1 MVQDPVSIPLLPSS
15 REHVSQLA
23 RGSDGGASLKLLRD
37 SATVTVFRFPMFG
50 RVAFGSVGLRLAL
63 TTAAG
68 D

>member
-23 RGSDGGASLKLLRD
+23 RGSDWGASLKLLRYFGG
-37 SATVTVFRFPMFG
+37 VTVIRIPLNARAAPG
-50 RVAFGSVGLRLAL
+50 ALGLRLAL